1 MSVSS
6 QIYPWQRFWY
16 ERGAVLNLVDGG
28 YLPDPQS
35 EQERLLNPSVIS
47 FTANEKQHCLVL
59 LGEPGMGKS
68 IAARQEARSI
78 EDGQGVKS
86 AWFDLRGYST
96 EGRVVEKVLKGPEVT
111 AWSRNDSQLHLFL
124 DSFDECWPKV
134 TNLPRVLC
142 EELKAM
148 PLERLYLR
156 IICRTALWPSSF
168 EQLLA
173 EVLGESGVTV
183 LELAPLRK
191 CDVQTAATANGLD
204 TEDFLSEIE
213 RRRVVP
219 LAGRPVTLNFL
230 LGVYAKDRKLP
241 DNQWDLYERGCLS
254 LCDEPDTERRE
265 APMPIET
272 SARQRLN
279 IASWVATLTVL
290 CARSGIRPAASAAET
305 GEESCLSLDN
315 LRPVS
320 GLALDGLSAL
330 TNIGLRETLN
340 TGLFAAQGP
349 SILGWS
355 HQTFAEFLCARFLH
369 DIGAPVRQLRP
380 IFENHGRIVPQ
391 LRGVAS
397 WLSACDDDLRDY
409 LLREDPETLLL
420 SDALFT
426 TDLAKSGLVD
436 ALLAKSGLGDRLA
449 TDLDSFGYYGKLDNK
464 HLAAQLRPYVSSK
477 NKAPSQRDLA
487 IEIAHACRAGELLS
501 DLANVALDVSE
512 DLRLRASAAMAISRY
527 GDPAA
532 KRRLRPL
539 ALGEAGDDPNDDLR
553 GYGLAC
559 VWPEHMTADEL
570 FASLKEP
577 EDVSYFGGY
586 EMFLAYDLPAKLR
599 PADLPAA
606 LAWLNGRERHQ
617 YYSDPFDRVASQIMW
632 LAWTEYDSQG
642 VAGPFAMA
650 VLRRLEAYADVMGRG
665 RRDDFVQQLGVNS
678 DRRRRLALQLMRH
691 LAGRTDRSSYLLFWR
706 SQILKRPDDFGWVLR
721 LYGETLGDAALKA
734 VLLDVIPAMIDSND
748 RSQVDAVF
756 GAAQNDGSLR
766 EAFAWLFGPIPLD
779 SSAASSLRER
789 WKREQRAAQESPAP
803 VVKRR
808 GPTASE
814 LLEWIVRFDAGD
826 TSAWWKLNLWMM
838 VDADGQV
845 SDDSERVWDITRL
858 PGWALLDEAART
870 KVTETARTYLERA
883 SPEISR
889 WLHRNVFFRPAAA
902 GYRALVLLRNRA
914 PAVYSALTR
923 EVWLTWTPAV
933 LALAAPW
940 VAGDEALHLSL
951 VADAYS
957 ATPRQLLRT
966 LSVLIRKEARG
977 DKHILVVASVRTCW
991 DAEIARVILEEV
1003 REPGLNLESA
1013 GDLLD
1018 ELLMHHDPAAIAY
1031 TNGLLGQTGDN
1042 NRQRLTVA
1050 ASALARHAGRSGWST
1065 VLATMHRD
1073 LSMGREIFERI
1084 VRDVSFDVNPVVAGL
1099 SDDQLADLY
1108 LLLLAMYP
1116 PERDMLHTGGA
1127 AFMMSPRDMVVQ
1139 WPSAVLNRLISSG
1152 SRSAVDAMQRLIASR
1167 PNDPVLQR
1175 AYFLSLDTMRR
1186 STWRAPSVK
1195 DLAALPPRSGR
1206 RYVATA
1212 EQLAEV
1218 VLESLERLQAD
1229 IKSSQSGAYPLWDR
1243 QRKQST
1249 WAPKDEAAS
1258 CDQVADFLRRDLGSD
1273 RGVVVNREVR
1283 PRRGEATDIY
1293 VDSVAARAGGNDGQ
1307 FTYVIEAKGCWH
1319 PDLMT
1324 AMETQ
1329 LVGRYLNESR
1339 SRHGLYLVA
1348 WYNCDKWDR
1357 TDPRYK
1363 AARGLMKDKLKE
1375 YLEAQASEL
1384 SSNRGVDVRV
1394 AIIDAS
1400 LP

>member
-1 MSVSS
+1 VSVSS

-940 VAGDEALHLSL
+940 VAGDEALLKTMVLALGRHMLAIMPAGSRLSL
-951 VADAYS
+951 KTYRLHPGVAGM
-957 ATPRQLLRT
+957 P
-966 LSVLIRKEARG
+966 
-977 DKHILVVASVRTCW
+977 AS
-991 DAEIARVILEEV
+991 
-1003 REPGLNLESA
+1003 
-1013 GDLLD
+1013 
-1018 ELLMHHDPAAIAY
+1018 
-1031 TNGLLGQTGDN
+1031 
-1042 NRQRLTVA
+1042 
-1050 ASALARHAGRSGWST
+1050 
-1065 VLATMHRD
+1065 
-1073 LSMGREIFERI
+1073 
-1084 VRDVSFDVNPVVAGL
+1084 AGL
-1099 SDDQLADLY
+1099 SIGEDIAGGTSARVVLADEIGPGADVELARAIIRAHSGRCENVSSTTQGTFWEVTFPGVAEEQPAPAVAGAAASPGARVEPAVARPAAPQASAAKI
-1108 LLLLAMYP
+1108 LLADDEENFRMFTAWALRERGYEVVTAKDGQEAFERFQEA
-1116 PERDMLHTGGA
+1116 PESFALVILDAYMPRMGGLEA
-1127 AFMMSPRDMVVQ
+1127 YLR
-1139 WPSAVLNRLISSG
+1139 
-1152 SRSAVDAMQRLIASR
+1152 MQILR
-1167 PNDPVLQR
+1167 PDLPVLFASGFVR
-1175 AYFLSLDTMRR
+1175 G
-1186 STWRAPSVK
+1186 PSVEALVSGCPGPATVLLK
-1195 DLAALPPRSGR
+1195 PFSSEDL
-1206 RYVATA
+1206 
-1212 EQLAEV
+1212 
-1218 VLESLERLQAD
+1218 
-1229 IKSSQSGAYPLWDR
+1229 
-1243 QRKQST
+1243 
-1249 WAPKDEAAS
+1249 
-1258 CDQVADFLRRDLGSD
+1258 
-1273 RGVVVNREVR
+1273 
-1283 PRRGEATDIY
+1283 
-1293 VDSVAARAGGNDGQ
+1293 
-1307 FTYVIEAKGCWH
+1307 
-1319 PDLMT
+1319 
-1324 AMETQ
+1324 
-1329 LVGRYLNESR
+1329 
-1339 SRHGLYLVA
+1339 LVA
-1348 WYNCDKWDR
+1348 VAKALA
-1357 TDPRYK
+1357 PR
-1363 AARGLMKDKLKE
+1363 
-1375 YLEAQASEL
+1375 
-1384 SSNRGVDVRV
+1384 
-1394 AIIDAS
+1394 
-1400 LP
+1400 